1 MKFARTEMLY
11 LVWLIPV
18 LLLLIIYGMK
28 RRRTILERFAHP
40 KTRDALV
47 PDTGTLRRKIK
58 AALFLLATL
67 FLLVALAGPQYGYR
81 WEEVQQHGVDIV
93 VALDCSRSMLA
104 TDISPTR
111 LDRAKREIYD
121 LLGLLQGDRV
131 GLVAFAGT
139 AFLQCPLTIDY
150 QAFNLFLD
158 SLAPDFLPVGGTDLS
173 GAIRAALN
181 AFDPNTASEKA
192 VILITDGE
200 STSADD
206 PVTAAE
212 QAASVGAKLFCIGVG
227 SENGVPIPDG
237 EGGFRKDGAGSIVVT
252 RLDEDTLKKI
262 ALTTGG
268 AYVRSVAGDM
278 DLDVIYTKEIL
289 GGMERTALEGG
300 RRQVWEDRY
309 QWLLA
314 VAVVLLF
321 MDLMTPVTRKALML
335 CILLLGCVM
344 GRPAFADAYRDGFA
358 AYEKGDFETALK
370 QFIDAQLDAPDDP
383 EILYNLGNTYYR
395 LGDFESA
402 ARHYAMAA
410 KAGDKTLQEM
420 AHYNLGN
427 TAFRKKDY
435 KTAIE
440 QYEKAL
446 ALDPDDQKAKEN
458 MAFVKQVMAQEPP
471 PQEKPQPSGDESPPE
486 EKQTE
491 ENLRQNAGKSDSSDE
506 NPSFEEK
513 PDGEKPDGEKSEGES
528 NADKEAQS
536 QAGQQP
542 ASDEFSETQENS
554 GASPEA
560 AEPEDAR
567 AARSAEE
574 ASQPPEGEPK
584 QADRILNRL
593 QDRPGA
599 ALMPSYGKQRVERDW

>member
-18 LLLLIIYGMK
+18 LLAIILYGMK
-28 RRRTILERFAHP
+28 RRRRILERFARP
-40 KTRDALV
+40 KTLKTVV
-47 PDTGTLRRKIK
+47 PDTGMPRRKIK
-58 AALFLLATL
+58 AGLFISATL
-67 FLLVALAGPQYGYR
+67 FLLAALAGPQYGYR
-81 WEEVQQHGVDIV
+81 WEEVEQRGVDIL

-121 LLGLLQGDRV
+121 LLGLLRGDRI

-158 SLAPDFLPVGGTDLS
+158 SLTPDFLPVGGTDLS
-173 GAIRAALN
+173 GAISTAMN
-181 AFDPNTASEKA
+181 AFDPNAASEKA

-200 STSADD
+200 NTGSGD
-206 PVTAAE
+206 PLSAAE
-212 QAASVGAKLFCIGVG
+212 QAASAGVKLFCIGVG
-227 SENGVPIPDG
+227 SETGVPIPDG
-237 EGGFRKDGAGSIVVT
+237 KGGFRKDGTGNIVVT
-252 RLDEDTLKKI
+252 RLDEETLKKI

-278 DLDVIYTKEIL
+278 DLDVIYTREIL
-289 GGMERTALEGG
+289 GGMERTALAGG

-314 VAVVLLF
+314 VAVALL
-321 MDLMTPVTRKALML
+321 LVELTTPVTRKALLL
-335 CILLLGCVM
+335 CMLLLASAAV
-344 GRPAFADAYRDGFA
+344 RPAFADPYRDGLA
-358 AYEKGDFETALK
+358 AYEKGDYEAALK

-410 KAGDKTLQEM
+410 ESGDKSLQEM

-427 TAFRKKDY
+427 AAFRKKDY

-446 ALDPDDQKAKEN
+446 AIDPNDRKAKEN
-458 MAFVKQVMAQEPP
+458 MAFVKQVMEQQPP
-471 PQEKPQPSGDESPPE
+471 PRENQQSSDDQSPPE
-486 EKQTE
+486 ENSEEKQKQREGTQQQDAGQSDAPDERNQSEQTPAGGDESQSEEQESSQARQSQPEAPPETPDSGGESSEEKGTE
-491 ENLRQNAGKSDSSDE
+491 EPRS
-506 NPSFEEK
+506 
-513 PDGEKPDGEKSEGES
+513 
-528 NADKEAQS
+528 AQS
-536 QAGQQP
+536 G
-542 ASDEFSETQENS
+542 EE
-554 GASPEA
+554 SP
-560 AEPEDAR
+560 
-567 AARSAEE
+567 
-574 ASQPPEGEPK
+574 QPPEGEPK
-584 QADRILNRL
+584 RADRILNRL